1 MFANVVLIR
10 ASVKNRSK
18 VRNTLL
24 GSCDAR
30 HVLRSGILGAELHYP
45 HHIGFYA

>member
-1 MFANVVLIR
+1 MLANVGLTTAI
-10 ASVKNRSK
+10 AKNRPK